1 MLHLNNFLQEKYSFS
16 IFLTPIPFIVSK
28 RMKQTPQSLFHISD
42 LYLIENAI
50 KYKKL
55 LSEIYNANWPL
66 SIVKFYLEKL
76 LMFMCLN
83 SLRGTFTHG
92 DSCISDIHSWD
103 VLNELTHF
111 RMTHVCSWVLL
122 VGILEFL
129 VVQFHPDL
137 HTSRRTHGT
146 EFFHILHQLYTLD
159 DIHPTVL
166 VFF

>member
-1 MLHLNNFLQEKYSFS
+1 
-16 IFLTPIPFIVSK
+16 
-28 RMKQTPQSLFHISD
+28 MKQTPQSLFHISD

-92 DSCISDIHSWD
+92 DSCISDIHS
-103 VLNELTHF
+103 
-111 RMTHVCSWVLL
+111 
-122 VGILEFL
+122 
-129 VVQFHPDL
+129 
-137 HTSRRTHGT
+137 
-146 EFFHILHQLYTLD
+146 
-159 DIHPTVL
+159 
-166 VFF
+166 

>member
-1 MLHLNNFLQEKYSFS
+1 
-16 IFLTPIPFIVSK
+16 
-28 RMKQTPQSLFHISD
+28 MKSC
-42 LYLIENAI
+42 YL
-50 KYKKL
+50 K
-55 LSEIYNANWPL
+55 SNANWPL

-92 DSCISDIHSWD
+92 DSCISDIHSSD
-103 VLNELTHF
+103 VLNELTLF
-111 RMTHVCSWVLL
+111 RMTHICSWVLL

-129 VVQFHPDL
+129 VVQFRPDP

-146 EFFHILHQLYTLD
+146 EFFQILHQLYILD
-159 DIHPTVL
+159 DTHPTVL